1 MVRRQRLKLKNLRNQ
16 AAAEIETPMIQY
28 FQHDPEFVM
37 LEALE
42 IQMVV

>member
-1 MVRRQRLKLKNLRNQ
+1 MVRHPKLMLKNLRNQ
-16 AAAEIETPMIQY
+16 AAAEIETPMIHY